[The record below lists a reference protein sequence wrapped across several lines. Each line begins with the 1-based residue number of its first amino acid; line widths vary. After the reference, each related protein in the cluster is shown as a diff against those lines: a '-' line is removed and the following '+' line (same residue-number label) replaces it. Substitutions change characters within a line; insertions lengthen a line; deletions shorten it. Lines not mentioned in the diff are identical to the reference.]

1 MTGERGIHK
10 VTPQDGGGITRTPT
24 DIEPG
29 FVEKPQINDADPALD
44 FTGGEE
50 VTFTPEEE
58 RAVVCKIDRS
68 LMILLCWIYALQ
80 FADKTS
86 LNYASLMGIRQDT
99 KLDSAS
105 QQYSWASS
113 IFYAGYIAWEFPTTY
128 LLRALPLGKY
138 TAANVTLWGAVLI
151 CHIAASDYAGLL
163 CVRFFLGAL
172 EATVTPAFV
181 ILVSV
186 WYKQNEQAKRMGF
199 WLSCNGIA
207 LLTMGPIA
215 YGLSGATNTA
225 ISTWKILFLVLGA
238 PTVLTGLYCWW
249 FMPDNQ
255 ANARFLNKREKLI
268 AVERIRGNFQGIGS
282 RKWKWEQFAEAFRD
296 PRTYLYVIF
305 SLLMNIPNGGI
316 TSFGSIVIN
325 SFGFSSRLSLLL
337 NMPTG
342 IVDISCKL
350 FFTWLSDK
358 YLDRTLFA
366 FIAILIPMIGGIMM
380 IVIPLSAQAALLIGY
395 YFIGAAGSAWCL
407 VMVMISN
414 NTLGYT
420 KKATVNGLQII
431 AYGAGNWIG
440 PQTFRSHEA
449 PNYHSG
455 KLMVAVMYG
464 CAALTLLAIR
474 AVNILENRRRNKKA
488 AEAPETVTIGTE
500 FLDLTDFEQPSFR
513 YVL

>member
-1 MTGERGIHK
+1 MS
-10 VTPQDGGGITRTPT
+10 D
-24 DIEPG
+24 
-29 FVEKPQINDADPALD
+29 
-44 FTGGEE
+44 
-50 VTFTPEEE
+50 
-58 RAVVCKIDRS
+58 
-68 LMILLCWIYALQ
+68 
-80 FADKTS
+80 DKWLIS
-86 LNYASLMGIRQDT
+86 
-99 KLDSAS
+99 DSS
-105 QQYSWASS
+105 R
-113 IFYAGYIAWEFPTTY
+113 FPTTY
-128 LLRALPLGKY
+128 LLRALPMGKY
-138 TAANVTLWGAVLI
+138 TSANIILWGVVLV
-151 CHIAASDYAGLL
+151 CHCAASSYAGLL

-181 ILVSV
+181 ILTSM

-207 LLTMGPIA
+207 LLIMGPMA
-215 YGLSGATNTA
+215 YGLSGVSN
-225 ISTWKILFLVLGA
+225 SSLETWKILFLVLGI
-238 PTVLTGLYCWW
+238 PTIITGMYCWW
-249 FMPDNQ
+249 RMPDNQ
-255 ANARFLNKREKLI
+255 INAKFLNEREKRI

-282 RKWKWEQFAEAFRD
+282 RKWKWDQFFEAFRD
-296 PRTYLYVIF
+296 PRTYLYVLF

-325 SFGFSSRLSLLL
+325 SFGFSKRLSLLL

-342 IVDISCKL
+342 VVDIFCKL

-358 YLDRTLFA
+358 FMDRTLFA

-380 IVIPLSAQAALLIGY
+380 ILIPLSAQAALLVGF

-431 AYGAGNWIG
+431 AYAAGNWIG
-440 PQTFRSHEA
+440 PQTFRAHEA
-449 PNYHSG
+449 PHYHSG

-464 CAALTLLAIR
+464 CAALTLVAIR
-474 AVNILENRRRNKKA
+474 VVNILENRRRDKKA
-488 AEAPETVTIGTE
+488 EETQHEAVGGTE
-500 FLDLTDFEQPSFR
+500 FLDLTDFQQPGFR